1 MEVLPIFSSRDQE
14 TDSWFKNHE
23 PLIPTL
29 MSEKPVIV
37 LQNLPRFSGISWK
50 PWWPTS

>member
-1 MEVLPIFSSRDQE
+1 MEVLPVFSSRDQE

-37 LQNLPRFSGISWK
+37 LQNLPLSGISWK
-50 PWWPTS
+50 PWLTS